1 MRLRA
6 LGAILVMGV
15 AGASCRSPAPT
26 GSLPEYL
33 LDPRT
38 GLDGPFSENV
48 NEGWNLLRRGRP
60 AEALHAF
67 QAGPKSPAAAV
78 GSIESLLEAG
88 RIDEARSACG
98 QTLQGGLETAPLLAA
113 CGEAASRQ
121 GSWSEAF
128 DLFEAAGLRAT
139 GTDNLIELKRRAGPN
154 AVAELVRDGEEALGD
169 NEVAEAENAAD
180 RALAIEPASRPALRL
195 SGASAVA
202 RDDPGKAFA
211 RYRAAWKL
219 DRADADSGE
228 KAGDLALKIG
238 RYDAGYEI
246 FAELSR
252 QDSRFQSR
260 AEECQEEFVISNWPS
275 PDRQSAH
282 AARLTRAQAA
292 TLLWRL
298 LPEIR
303 AVPVP
308 SSAPVASD
316 ILSRGDQKVL
326 AHCLGI
332 GLLTVDG
339 STHRARPD
347 VFLSRAEAVR
357 FLLRAATVTGLGR
370 APSCVDDKASGEGLL
385 AAAAECGILPAGKAS
400 AVSGREFRRGI
411 AAILSTG
418 GKARK

>member
-6 LGAILVMGV
+6 LGAIALMAV
-15 AGASCRSPAPT
+15 ASVFCRSSVPE
-26 GSLPEYL
+26 GSLPAYL
-33 LDPRT
+33 LDPRA
-38 GLDGPFSENV
+38 GLDGPFPPAVEA
-48 NEGWNLLRRGRP
+48 GWNLLRRGRP
-60 AEALHAF
+60 ADALRAF
-67 QAGPKSPAAAV
+67 QSAPKSPAAAV
-78 GSIESLLEAG
+78 GRIESLLESG
-88 RIDEARSACG
+88 RVEEARSACG
-98 QTLQGGLETAPLLAA
+98 QTLQGGVETAPLLAA

-128 DLFEAAGLRAT
+128 DLFEAAALRAPDAPRL
-139 GTDNLIELKRRAGPN
+139 GELKRRAAPN
-154 AVAELVRDGEEALGD
+154 AVAEFVREGEDALGD
-169 NEVAEAENAAD
+169 SEAAEAENAAD
-180 RALAIEPASRPALRL
+180 RALTIEPESGPALRL
-195 SGASAVA
+195 SGAAALA
-202 RDDPGKAFA
+202 RDDSAKAFA

-219 DRADADSGE
+219 DRTDADTGE

-246 FAELSR
+246 FAALSR
-252 QDSRFQSR
+252 RDPRFQSR

-275 PDRQSAH
+275 PDRESAH

-303 AVPVP
+303 EVPVP
-308 SSAPVASD
+308 PSAPVASD
-316 ILSRGDQKVL
+316 ILSRGDQKILV
-326 AHCLGI
+326 HCLGI
-332 GLLTVDG
+332 GLLRVDG

-370 APSCVDDKASGEGLL
+370 APACVDGKASGESLL

-411 AAILSTG
+411 AAIVSTG
-418 GKARK
+418 AKARK